1 MRLTMSDKDI
11 KSDILGI
18 FPTPLYVSQLEILNE
33 EELSVV
39 NEYENKIVE
48 NTDGGKNF
56 ISEDT
61 DVLNNLKLKNLKQKI
76 NIRIEDYFKKIICTN
91 DFVEPYITQSWLNFN
106 YQNTSHNEHIHRNS
120 IISGVY
126 YVKCQNNLDSI
137 TFVKNRQ
144 ETFAFGE
151 IYNYNDFNSTSF
163 SIKVRQGLL
172 IIFPS
177 NLIHTVDLNKF
188 NNTRISLP
196 FNVFVSGTIGKKRS
210 LTQLTFKTKE

>member
-1 MRLTMSDKDI
+1 MEDKNV
-11 KSDILGI
+11 KSDVLGI

-39 NEYENKIVE
+39 SKYENEIVE
-48 NTDGGKNF
+48 NTNGGKNF

-61 DVLNNLKLKNLKQKI
+61 DVLNNIKLKNLKQKI

-91 DFVEPYITQSWLNFN
+91 DLIEPYITQSWLNFN
-106 YQNTSHNEHIHRNS
+106 YKYTSHMEHSHRNS

-126 YVKCQNNLDSI
+126 YVKCQNDLDSI

-144 ETFAFGE
+144 ETFSFGE

-163 SIKVRQGLL
+163 SLKVRQGLL

-188 NNTRISLP
+188 DSTRISLP